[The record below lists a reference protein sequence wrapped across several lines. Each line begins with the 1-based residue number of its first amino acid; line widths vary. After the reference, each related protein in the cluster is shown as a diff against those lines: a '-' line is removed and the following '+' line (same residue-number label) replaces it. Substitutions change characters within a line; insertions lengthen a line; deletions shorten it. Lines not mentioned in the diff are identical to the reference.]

1 MDDLYFNRNTHAE
14 LALAK
19 AWGGNPSLLVITAAT
34 RMQTCM
40 FASLDT
46 EREKVYG

>member
-1 MDDLYFNRNTHAE
+1 MDNLYFNRNTRAE

-19 AWGGNPSLLVITAAT
+19 AWGGNPSLLAITAIT
-34 RMQTCM
+34 RMQICL

-46 EREKVYG
+46 EMEKVYG